1 MGVSIGD
8 LITLA
13 KAGYTPAQVKELI
26 TLSEKAE
33 QTIPE
38 EQQAATAPT
47 IEATTVSAEPVKA
60 TENVE
65 KPAEPEKEEINYK
78 ELYEK
83 SQEDLKKAQAQN
95 RGADAS
101 QNEPDPVTDLKSVIS
116 SFF

>member
-26 TLSEKAE
+26 TLSEKDE

-38 EQQAATAPT
+38 EQQTATAPT
-47 IEATTVSAEPVKA
+47 VEATTVSAEPVKA

-95 RGADAS
+95 RGVDAS

>member
-1 MGVSIGD
+1 MGVSISD
-8 LITLA
+8 LIALA
-13 KAGYTPAQVKELI
+13 KAGYTPANVKEIL

-33 QTIPE
+33 QPKPE
-38 EQQAATAPT
+38 EQQTATAPT
-47 IEATTVSAEPVKA
+47 VEATTASAEPIKA
-60 TENVE
+60 TENEAPAVE
-65 KPAEPEKEEINYK
+65 PKKEEIDYK

-101 QNEPDPVTDLKSVIS
+101 QNGTDPVTDLKSVIS